1 MLQWL
6 KKIVPEP
13 RVPEIGGSS
22 PGCTETAATRAR
34 RPAPQNPRSPSSRF
48 APHSLGHKR
57 HDERGEFPGWAGDT
71 LSRSGRTLLPFDP
84 GLPQECPPLAGMSP
98 ECDRTLQL
106 LLAAQVP
113 VEAGEEVARVVRAGG
128 CLRVVLDGEAAHRGD
143 GEPLD
148 GPVVQVHVGD
158 AGGGAQG
165 AGIDR
170 KVVVLAGDCL
180 LY

>member
-84 GLPQECPPLAGMSP
+84 GLPQECPPLARMSP
-98 ECDRTLQL
+98 ESACPLKGVFPAVRSAAEIPLWPVSRLTQDRFPRIVRSQRGTFLPGGTY
-106 LLAAQVP
+106 LA
-113 VEAGEEVARVVRAGG
+113 
-128 CLRVVLDGEAAHRGD
+128 
-143 GEPLD
+143 
-148 GPVVQVHVGD
+148 
-158 AGGGAQG
+158 
-165 AGIDR
+165 
-170 KVVVLAGDCL
+170 
-180 LY
+180 